1 MHVTSSGVFNN
12 KSDFPLNNRKKEKK
26 SRVIASNIMSA
37 SSEWNWTRVN
47 VNVFESVHSNGK
59 FYCIG

>member
-12 KSDFPLNNRKKEKK
+12 KSDFPLNNRKNN
-26 SRVIASNIMSA
+26 SRVIAYNIMSA